1 LWDLD
6 LAFADVVA
14 TSTDPNLGAIRLAW
28 WRERLDDLDAGKR
41 PPAEPRLEA
50 IAVELLARGVTGGE
64 LSKLED
70 GWLPLLAPSPWNR
83 LQADGLRLRGRTLFG
98 IGARLLGGNPSDTDS
113 AGAMW
118 SLRDVGRTCTN
129 RTSNEFL
136 NAEAREAIKQ
146 LPAKAPAIVR
156 PMTVLAA
163 LAAAEL
169 VGRSR
174 IAAALAHRF
183 RGTFPR
189 S

>member
-1 LWDLD
+1 MWDLD

-28 WRERLDDLDAGKR
+28 WRERLEDLDAGKG

-50 IAVELLARGVTGGE
+50 IAAELLSRGVTGAE

-70 GWLPLLAPSPWNR
+70 AWLPLLAPSPWSR

-98 IGARLLGGNPSDTDS
+98 IGARLLGANPADTE
-113 AGAMW
+113 GVGVLW
-118 SLRDVGRTCTN
+118 SLRDVGRSCTN

-136 NAEAREAIKQ
+136 NAEAREAMKA

-156 PMTVLAA
+156 PITVLAA

-174 IAAALAHRF
+174 VVEALAHRF